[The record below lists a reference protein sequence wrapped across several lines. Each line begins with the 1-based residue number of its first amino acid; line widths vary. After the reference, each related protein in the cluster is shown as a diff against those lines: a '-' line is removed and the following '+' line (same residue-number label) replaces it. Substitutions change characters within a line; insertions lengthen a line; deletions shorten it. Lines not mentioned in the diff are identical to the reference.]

1 MEQNRNIQG
10 TLMSVQEHIRN
21 VAIIAHVDHG
31 KTTLLDQLLYQS
43 GMFRNAELDKLAGG
57 QHGLIMDSNPL
68 ERERGITI
76 LSKNCAV
83 NYTDP
88 EGNEYKINII
98 DTPGHADFGGE
109 VERVLKMADGV
120 LLLVDAFDGPMPQ
133 TRFVLTKAL
142 MHKLKPVVII
152 NKADRPDA
160 RPHDAVNEVF
170 DLFVSLNADDDALD
184 FPVIFASGKHGW
196 ATTDLEKPNDNL
208 QPIFDAI
215 INSIPAP
222 KADPAAPLQ
231 MLVTTLDYSDYVGRI
246 AVGRIFAGSVHQAET
261 VTVIDTEGT
270 HTLQKIIQLYEFDGL
285 GKRPGVLCEAGDICA
300 IAGLDPIDIGNTIAC
315 ADKPSALPIVAVDE
329 PTMNMTFRVNDGPF
343 AGRDG
348 KYVTSR
354 NVKERL
360 DKELKTNVAMRVE
373 PGFTADEFLVS
384 GRGLLHLGIL
394 LENMRREGYEL
405 TVGKPQVIIRM
416 VDGVRHE
423 PIERLVVDCPVEC
436 QSAVMS
442 LLGDRRSELV
452 SMDAK
457 TGADSYIH
465 MEFNIPSRGLF
476 GLHARLLTAT
486 QGRAVLHHN
495 FESYEPMR
503 GSIPQR
509 QAGVM
514 IATEPGT
521 VTAYALDALFDRGTF
536 FIEPGDV
543 IYEGQVV
550 GEHCKDNDIPVN
562 PVKAKQLTNMR
573 AAGKD
578 DNARVKTPR
587 RMSLEQALEYI
598 QEDEL
603 VEITPKFI
611 RLRKRLLKE
620 ADRKRDS
627 RKKQS

>member
-1 MEQNRNIQG
+1 MPAV
-10 TLMSVQEHIRN
+10 THIRN

-31 KTTLLDQLLYQS
+31 KTTLVDQLLYQS
-43 GMFRNAELDKLAGG
+43 GMFRDAELDKLAGA
-57 QHGLIMDSNPL
+57 QHDLIMDSNPL

-83 NYTDP
+83 HYVSPDG
-88 EGNEYKINII
+88 EEYKINII

-120 LLLVDAFDGPMPQ
+120 LLVVDAFDGPMPQ

-142 MHKLKPVVII
+142 FHKLKPIVVV
-152 NKADRPDA
+152 NKVDRAEA
-160 RPHDAVNEVF
+160 RPHDTVNEVF
-170 DLFVSLNADDDALD
+170 DLFVSLKADDQSLD
-184 FPVIFASGKHGW
+184 FPVIFASGRQGW
-196 ATTDLEKPNDNL
+196 ATADLAKPNTNL
-208 QPIFDAI
+208 QPVFDAI
-215 INSIPAP
+215 IKHIPAP
-222 KADPAAPLQ
+222 KANEDAPLQ

-246 AVGRIFAGSVHQAET
+246 AIGRIFAGSVRQAQK
-261 VTVIDTEGT
+261 VTVIDNQGN
-270 HTLQKIIQLYEFDGL
+270 HTLQKIVQLYTFDGL
-285 GKRPGVLCEAGDICA
+285 GKKHADLCEAGDICA

-315 ADKPSALPIVAVDE
+315 ADEPSSLPIVAVDE

-354 NVKERL
+354 HIKERL
-360 DKELKTNVAMRVE
+360 DKELKVNVALRVE
-373 PGFTADEFLVS
+373 PGQTADEFLVS

-394 LENMRREGYEL
+394 LENMRREGYEM
-405 TVGKPQVIIRM
+405 TVGKPQVIIRE
-416 VDGVRHE
+416 VHGIKQE
-423 PIERLVVDCPVEC
+423 PIEMLVIECPSDC
-436 QSAVMS
+436 QSAVMC
-442 LLGDRRSELV
+442 LLGDRRSELM
-452 SMDAK
+452 SMDSK
-457 TGADSYIH
+457 TGADNFIH
-465 MEFNIPSRGLF
+465 MEFRIPSRGLF

-486 QGRAVLHHN
+486 QGRAVMHHN
-495 FESYEPMR
+495 FDRYEPLR

-514 IATEPGT
+514 IATDAGI

-536 FIEPGDV
+536 FVEPQEQV
-543 IYEGQVV
+543 YEGQIV
-550 GEHCKDNDIPVN
+550 GEHCKDSDIPVN

-578 DNARVKTPR
+578 DNARVKAPR
-587 RMSLEQALEYI
+587 RLSLEPAMEYI

-603 VEITPKFI
+603 VEITPKSI

-620 ADRKRDS
+620 ADRKRDA
-627 RKKQS
+627 RKKN

>member
-1 MEQNRNIQG
+1 
-10 TLMSVQEHIRN
+10 MSVQEHIRN

>member
-1 MEQNRNIQG
+1 
-10 TLMSVQEHIRN
+10 MSVQEHIRN

-142 MHKLKPVVII
+142 MHKLKPIVII

-170 DLFVSLNADDDALD
+170 DLFVSLKADDDSLD

-196 ATTDLEKPNDNL
+196 ATTDLEKPNNNL

-222 KADPAAPLQ
+222 KVNPEAPLQ

-246 AVGRIFAGSVHQAET
+246 AIGRIFAGSVKQAET
-261 VTVIDTEGT
+261 VTIIDTSGR

-285 GKRPGVLCEAGDICA
+285 GKRPAVLCEAGDICA
-300 IAGLDPIDIGNTIAC
+300 IAGFDPIDIGNTIAC
-315 ADKPSALPIVAVDE
+315 ADQPTALPIVAVDE

-373 PGFTADEFLVS
+373 PGITADEFLVS

-405 TVGKPQVIIRM
+405 TVGKPQVIIRV
-416 VDGVRHE
+416 VDGHRHE
-423 PIERLVVDCPVEC
+423 PIERLVVDCPMEC

-457 TGADSYIH
+457 TGADTYIH

-495 FESYEPMR
+495 FERYELMR

-536 FIEPGDV
+536 FMEPGDV

-611 RLRKRLLKE
+611 RIRKRLLKE
-620 ADRKRDS
+620 TDRKRDS
-627 RKKQS
+627 RKKGS

>member
-1 MEQNRNIQG
+1 MFAA
-10 TLMSVQEHIRN
+10 THIRN

-43 GMFRNAELDKLAGG
+43 GMFRDAELDKLAGG
-57 QHGLIMDSNPL
+57 EYGLIMDSNPL
-68 ERERGITI
+68 EQERGITI
-76 LSKNCAV
+76 LSKNCAIH
-83 NYTDP
+83 YTDP
-88 EGNEYKINII
+88 DGEEYKINII

-133 TRFVLTKAL
+133 TRFVLSKAL
-142 MHKLKPVVII
+142 YHKLKPIVVI
-152 NKADRPDA
+152 NKVDRPDA
-160 RPHDAVNEVF
+160 RPNDTVNEVF
-170 DLFVSLNADDDALD
+170 DLFVSLNADDLSLD
-184 FPVIFASGKHGW
+184 FPIIFASGRQGW
-196 ATTDLEKPNDNL
+196 ATMDLAKPNSNL

-215 INSIPAP
+215 INHIPAP
-222 KADPAAPLQ
+222 IANEDSPLQ

-246 AVGRIFAGSVHQAET
+246 AIGRIFSGSVFQSQT
-261 VTVIDTEGT
+261 VTVIDNEGCNT
-270 HTLQKIIQLYEFDGL
+270 RQKIVQLYTFDGL
-285 GKRPGVLCEAGDICA
+285 GKKHADTCTAGDICA

-315 ADKPSALPIVAVDE
+315 ADDPSALPIIAVDE

-343 AGRDG
+343 SGRDG
-348 KYVTSR
+348 KYVASR
-354 NVKERL
+354 HICERL
-360 DKELKTNVAMRVE
+360 DKELKTNVALRVE
-373 PGFTADEFLVS
+373 PGQTADEFLVS

-416 VDGVRHE
+416 VNGLRQE
-423 PIERLVVDCPVEC
+423 PIERLVIECPADC

-442 LLGDRRSELV
+442 LLGDRRSELM

-457 TGADSYIH
+457 TGADDYIH

-486 QGRAVLHHN
+486 QGRAVMHHN
-495 FESYEPMR
+495 FAQYEPIR
-503 GSIPQR
+503 GSVPQR

-514 IATEPGT
+514 IATDAGT
-521 VTAYALDALFDRGTF
+521 VTAYALDALFDRGIF
-536 FIEPGDV
+536 FVEPGEQV
-543 IYEGQVV
+543 YEGQVV

-562 PVKAKQLTNMR
+562 AVRAKQMTNMR

-578 DNARVKTPR
+578 DNARVKAPR
-587 RMSLEQALEYI
+587 RMSLEPAMEYI

-603 VEITPKFI
+603 VEITPKAI
-611 RLRKRLLKE
+611 RIRKRFLKE
-620 ADRKRDS
+620 ADRKRDA
-627 RKKQS
+627 RKKHD